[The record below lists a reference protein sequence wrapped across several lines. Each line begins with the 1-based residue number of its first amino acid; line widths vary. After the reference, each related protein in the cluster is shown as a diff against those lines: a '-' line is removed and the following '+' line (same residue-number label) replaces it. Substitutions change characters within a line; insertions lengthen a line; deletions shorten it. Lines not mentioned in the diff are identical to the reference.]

1 MGHARASD
9 PRKRG
14 GVSVGLLTHIQRLAV
29 FSVLVLCSISPG
41 AFADEKEPQGA
52 ADTIYE
58 EDLPRR
64 FPDKETPTFPNYI
77 YESIPPIEN
86 SASDF
91 VAIPDRWRMFYVG
104 RLYDPYNQNVLKG
117 DLPVFGTPGEDWFT
131 ELSIISDSMF
141 EVRRLP
147 VSVGGAST
155 KRPDS
160 NNVFGD
166 GDQSFFTQN
175 VIASLSIIKGN
186 TSFKPPDLEIRIAPI
201 FNFNNL
207 TANEDGIVKADPGY
221 GNVRSD
227 SAIGFQELF
236 ADVHLANLS
245 ERYDFVSSRIGI
257 QQFNADFRGFLFN
270 DNEPGVRLF
279 GNYDDNKTQFNLAGF
294 SRLDK
299 DTNSGI
305 NTTFTDRHEDIFV
318 ANMFRQDALAL
329 GHTMLFSVVY
339 RADTAGDEGAKY
351 DNNNF
356 LVRPGALGDQRDK
369 NIYSTYLGVG
379 GDGHL
384 GRVNT
389 TTQFYYVTG
398 SESHNQI
405 AGRQVNINAAMFAQ
419 EISYDI
425 DFVRIRASCFWASGD
440 DDPYDGQANGFDA
453 IFDNPNFAGGD
464 LSFFQRE
471 AIPFI
476 GGGGVNLVSRNSL
489 LPNLRAGKELGQ
501 SNFVNPGLRLYNLG
515 VDVEVLPELK
525 LITNASLLQFDQVAV
540 IQDLRQDG
548 SISRNIGVDLSV
560 GFLYRPFLNNNVLI
574 RTGVG
579 VLLPGQGQKN
589 LFGDKT
595 NYDAFTNFIF
605 QY

>member
-1 MGHARASD
+1 M
-9 PRKRG
+9 
-14 GVSVGLLTHIQRLAV
+14 
-29 FSVLVLCSISPG
+29 
-41 AFADEKEPQGA
+41 
-52 ADTIYE
+52 
-58 EDLPRR
+58 
-64 FPDKETPTFPNYI
+64 
-77 YESIPPIEN
+77 
-86 SASDF
+86 
-91 VAIPDRWRMFYVG
+91 
-104 RLYDPYNQNVLKG
+104 
-117 DLPVFGTPGEDWFT
+117 
-131 ELSIISDSMF
+131 
-141 EVRRLP
+141 
-147 VSVGGAST
+147 
-155 KRPDS
+155 
-160 NNVFGD
+160 
-166 GDQSFFTQN
+166 
-175 VIASLSIIKGN
+175 
-186 TSFKPPDLEIRIAPI
+186 
-201 FNFNNL
+201 
-207 TANEDGIVKADPGY
+207 
-221 GNVRSD
+221 
-227 SAIGFQELF
+227 
-236 ADVHLANLS
+236 
-245 ERYDFVSSRIGI
+245 
-257 QQFNADFRGFLFN
+257 
-270 DNEPGVRLF
+270 RLF

-305 NTTFTDRHEDIFV
+305 NTTFTDRHEDVFV

-351 DNNNF
+351 DNNNL

-440 DDPYDGQANGFDA
+440 DDPHDGQANGFDA

-560 GFLYRPFLNNNVLI
+560 GFLYRPFLNNNVQI